1 MLSKFVILASM
12 ALPLYGQ
19 AIPPQAVSHAQAAV
33 RAEQRGDFTTAV
45 HEYEFVIKLLP
56 GNAEM
61 QSNLGVALY
70 FDRDLSRAIKVF
82 RQAISL
88 NPQLFAPHL
97 FSGLA
102 RYRLSDP
109 DAAIPEL
116 EKAVRLNPADV
127 IAHTWLGYAY
137 NAQGSY
143 EPALKELRKAQ
154 EIDPDN
160 LDVWFAVG
168 QNYLEIGRQATQQLL
183 TVAPDGARAWQLSGE
198 QLELKG
204 DSKGAIESFDA
215 ALTRRPHLDDVR
227 AQIAELG
234 GTAPAPATNPASE
247 KTPDYS
253 GEDALYR
260 QAHNAEEQAR
270 VAFERVAQIAPDSY
284 RAHQIMADALF
295 AQEQYAKSLEEYRT
309 VVKLKPDLP
318 GIHEAI
324 GNILLR
330 TSKPKDALAEFQAEL
345 TIQPRS
351 AGAFTNVG
359 QAMLILGD
367 DHGAGEMFSK
377 ALQLDR
383 PPPELYRLMGKV
395 DLHLN
400 HYSSAAKELNRY
412 VSLKPRDSTA
422 YYLLSKAYRGLG
434 DKAQMQQALAR
445 FQETSRDAKARSR
458 AQMALEALNNRKQ
471 LIEDTDPAD
480 NPSR

>member
-1 MLSKFVILASM
+1 MFSKFVILASM
-12 ALPLYGQ
+12 ALPLCGQ
-19 AIPPQAVSHAQAAV
+19 AVPPQALTHAQAAV
-33 RAEQRGDFTTAV
+33 RAEQRGDFATAV
-45 HEYEFVIKLLP
+45 HEYESVVRMLP
-56 GNAEM
+56 INAEM
-61 QSNLGVALY
+61 KSNLGVALY
-70 FDRDLSRAIKVF
+70 FDHDLSRAIKVF
-82 RQAISL
+82 GQAISR

-109 DAAIPEL
+109 DAAVPEL
-116 EKAVRLNPADV
+116 EKAVRLKPSDV

-154 EIDPDN
+154 QLDPDN
-160 LDVWFAVG
+160 LDVWFALG

-198 QLELKG
+198 QLKLKG
-204 DSKGAIESFDA
+204 DTKGAVENFMA
-215 ALTRRPHLDDVR
+215 ALNRRPQLSEVR
-227 AQIAELG
+227 IQVTELG
-234 GTAPAPATNPASE
+234 GNAPPAPDPASQRS
-247 KTPDYS
+247 PDYS
-253 GEDALYR
+253 KEDALYR
-260 QAHNAEEQAR
+260 QAHDAEDQAR
-270 VAFERVAQIAPDSY
+270 VAFERIAQIAPDSY
-284 RAHQIMADALF
+284 RTHQIMADALF
-295 AQEQYAKSLEEYRT
+295 AQEQYAKSLEEYRM

-330 TSKPKDALAEFQAEL
+330 TNKPQEALAEFQSEL
-345 TIQPRS
+345 IIQPRS

-359 QAMLILGD
+359 QAMIILGND
-367 DHGAGEMFSK
+367 KGAGEIFAK
-377 ALQLDR
+377 AIQLDR

-400 HYSSAAKELNRY
+400 NYFAAAKELNQY
-412 VSLKPRDSTA
+412 ATLKPRDATA

-445 FQETSRDAKARSR
+445 FQETSRDAKARSH
-458 AQMALEALNNRKQ
+458 AQMELEALNNRKQ
-471 LIEDTDPAD
+471 PIEDTEAAD
-480 NPSR
+480 NPRR